1 MNKIIKLEKYAIA
14 VIFLLCTISLSAQE
28 NKIQIE
34 PRVGF
39 SVGKA
44 NNPSAAFGVN
54 LGGQLSIPV
63 VQRFSIDPGISLIL
77 MKDNHINLNS
87 LLIPVYASYQ
97 IPIKQVNLD
106 LKAGPCAHFI
116 NSVDVGA
123 SAEIGVEYKKWVVAV
138 NGYLNFINGDN
149 PHVLSLSVGYK
160 FSLN

>member
-1 MNKIIKLEKYAIA
+1 MGKYAIA

-34 PRVGF
+34 PRIGL
-39 SVGKA
+39 SMGEA
-44 NNPSAAFGVN
+44 DNPSAAFGIN
-54 LGGQLSIPV
+54 FGGQLSIPV
-63 VQRFSIDPGISLIL
+63 VQRFSIDPGVSLIL
-77 MKDNHINLNS
+77 MQDDNINLNS

-97 IPIKQVNLD
+97 IPVKQVNLD

-116 NSVDVGA
+116 HSVDVGA